1 MKEETLVTVDIE
13 DGMTCDV
20 IGDVHGMKQRLDTL
34 TASRLNLFLGQ
45 FYDVLHLFTL
55 TGVPTEKHCLL
66 FNGDLVDRGSWSIE
80 VILTTLAYKCTL
92 YTDDCL
98 RGYAHNTTPQGC
110 IPSVCSST
118 VVTTRQRR

>member
-20 IGDVHGMKQRLDTL
+20 IGDVHGTKHSLVTL
-34 TASRLNLFLGQ
+34 TESNLTLFSGQ

-80 VILTTLAYKCTL
+80 VILTTLAYKCAL
-92 YTDDCL
+92 YTDSRF
-98 RGYAHNTTPQGC
+98 RGYANNTTP
-110 IPSVCSST
+110 
-118 VVTTRQRR
+118 